1 MDCKSKVTIE
11 DTEEALKRTLAALRK
26 AKREIER
33 LRAWIEEEGKRTDTC
48 TRNVLGKTCE
58 QCRCGRAVDA

>member
-1 MDCKSKVTIE
+1 MNICDE
-11 DTEEALKRTLAALRK
+11 LEARWGTVHSGAFNAMRK